1 MSTVESFEAM
11 LTKGMDGDMLRFS
24 LGNAYWK
31 QQNFNAAITHLQK
44 AVEFNNDYSAAWK
57 TLGRV
62 LVDADRLD
70 EASVA
75 YLSGLEAAERKGDK
89 QTAKEITVFIK
100 RLNKLLQAS
109 RTGTAT
115 SNTSVDESE
124 TQDGSGDGRD
134 DVSD

>member
-11 LTKGMDGDMLRFS
+11 LKKGMDGDMLRFS

-31 QQNFNAAITHLQK
+31 QQNFDAAITHLQK

-75 YLSGLEAAERKGDK
+75 YLSGLDAAERKGDK

-100 RLNKLLQAS
+100 RLNKLFQAS
-109 RTGTAT
+109 RTGAT
-115 SNTSVDESE
+115 TSDASVNEPDVG
-124 TQDGSGDGRD
+124 DASG
-134 DVSD
+134 